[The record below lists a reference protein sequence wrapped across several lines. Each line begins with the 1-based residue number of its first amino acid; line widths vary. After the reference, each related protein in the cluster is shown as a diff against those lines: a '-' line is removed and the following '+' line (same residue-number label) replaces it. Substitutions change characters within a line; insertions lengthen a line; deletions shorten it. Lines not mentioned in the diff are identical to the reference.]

1 MLPTYRDYIRE
12 KFSRATMSEDPF
24 PHLYIRDAL
33 PPELYREMETAL
45 PAASEVRGAL
55 RRDRLRRWARRPW
68 RLPNPDPGVFL
79 CLGGGEGA
87 AISTPIGRVA
97 PALRRHHR
105 ARRNVAARTT
115 ARAGALGFRPARLLL
130 SADRMGHP
138 SARAS
143 ALGSHKHD
151 DLFPIARE
159 PAGAGDVAL
168 PPAAQRGAAAFP
180 RS

>member
-1 MLPTYRDYIRE
+1 MLPNYRDYIRE
-12 KFSRATMSEDPF
+12 KFLRATMSEDPF

-68 RLPNPDPGVFL
+68 RLPNPDPVYFYVSAEAKAGDLDAYSAEWHRRFGDTIALVETLLHERLRVQEPWVSGQRVF
-79 CLGGGEGA
+79 
-87 AISTPIGRVA
+87 S
-97 PALRRHHR
+97 
-105 ARRNVAARTT
+105 
-115 ARAGALGFRPARLLL
+115 